1 MAREVKVHDPNDT
14 MATVRAEA
22 GEGWDWTRIQREG
35 CPQCGDNPSGLP
47 PGDLGSLAV
56 ERSARWREFLE
67 QADDTYL
74 RTNPEGEVFVFSPL
88 QYGAHT
94 RDILKVYGDRM
105 VLGLEQTNP
114 TVPLFFPTEEV
125 FESYNRLDAGEL
137 AADIQRWAER
147 LATLVAGM
155 EPSTWSRTVTND
167 RGVYGVYTFTIAGL
181 ACNAV
186 HETHHHLLD
195 ATGELGA
202 TPA

>member
-47 PGDLGSLAV
+47 TGDLGPLAV

-137 AADIQRWAER
+137 ATDIDHWAGR
-147 LATLVAGM
+147 LATLVADM

-186 HETHHHLLD
+186 HEMHHHLLD
-195 ATGELGA
+195 ATGQLGA

>member
-1 MAREVKVHDPNDT
+1 MRRQPVGPA
-14 MATVRAEA
+14 
-22 GEGWDWTRIQREG
+22 
-35 CPQCGDNPSGLP
+35 
-47 PGDLGSLAV
+47 GDLGPLAV

-88 QYGAHT
+88 HYGAHT

-125 FESYNRLDAGEL
+125 FESYNRLDPGEL
-137 AADIQRWAER
+137 AADIERWAER
-147 LATLVAGM
+147 LATLAAGM

-167 RGVYGVYTFTIAGL
+167 RGVYGVYTFTLAGL
-181 ACNAV
+181 ACNTV

-195 ATGELGA
+195 ATGDSARRRPDRPRPLGEVP
-202 TPA
+202 TPLERDDGVKRRRQQRHSL